1 VVSSSV
7 LRRQM
12 VWSTL
17 NNFDTYEREQIVLN
31 VVFTIKEGVIG
42 GGGGGAPS
50 TF

>member
-1 VVSSSV
+1 
-7 LRRQM
+7 M

-42 GGGGGAPS
+42 GGGGEPLQRFNRGRNNL
-50 TF
+50 